1 MSLREDPGHRE
12 WLDAECRRLLA
23 FGARVVHPLGG
34 AAWLDDRGRP
44 DLDQGIRTWITART
58 VHVNSLGVLLG
69 VPGSAD
75 LAAGALAGLT
85 GPLHDADHGGWFT
98 AASSD
103 GSPRPR
109 RGQVRLRPRLRDA
122 GRVERRAGGHR
133 GSGGPAGGGRG
144 GLRGA
149 VLGRGGRPLRRPVG
163 RVLAAGRP
171 LPRPQRE
178 HARGRGDARGRGRHR
193 SYDVARARRPDRRL
207 RGRPGRCPRRPAA
220 RALRRDVDPRP
231 RAQPRPARRR
241 RSSPSARRS
250 ATRWS
255 GHGCCSTSRQRSGA
269 DAPDSLLPTSVLPLR
284 PCGRRRLG
292 ERRCARLRLHHRLGR
307 PPRRTCADALGGG
320 RGGRRGGRA
329 ARADGR
335 GVVRR
340 PLPRVVVVRRDHVI
354 DLEAGSWH
362 HELDPANRPAASV
375 WPGKPDLYHAVQATL
390 LPRLPLAPS
399 LASAVHAGGLRAR

>member
-98 AASSD
+98 AASPER
-103 GSPRPR
+103 SPRPG

-133 GSGGPAGGGRG
+133 GSGGPAGGGRD

-149 VLGRGGRPLRRPVG
+149 VLGRGVRPLRRPVG

-207 RGRPGRCPRRPAA
+207 RGRPGRCPRRAAA

-255 GHGCCSTSRQRSGA
+255 GHGCCSTSRHRSGPTPRTRCCPPRSSSSTVRSPTA
-269 DAPDSLLPTSVLPLR
+269 GRATVRPASSTPPTGTAAPSSVRGCTGWRPRRSPRRPRCTSGR
-284 PCGRRRLG
+284 ERRRTTTTT
-292 ERRCARLRLHHRLGR
+292 A
-307 PPRRTCADALGGG
+307 
-320 RGGRRGGRA
+320 RGGSH
-329 ARADGR
+329 
-335 GVVRR
+335 VV
-340 PLPRVVVVRRDHVI
+340 DHVV

-390 LPRLPLAPS
+390 LPRLPLGRRAWPAPCTP
-399 LASAVHAGGLRAR
+399 AP